1 MRSKKVK
8 KSEKRHSRNDRAKT
22 VNSPDS
28 SGVIYGID
36 CVSSQA
42 KRLRTVRV
50 LTDMIWREDTD
61 WTENMSM

>member
-8 KSEKRHSRNDRAKT
+8 KSEKRHSRNNRAET

-36 CVSSQA
+36 YVLSQA
-42 KRLRTVRV
+42 QRLRTVRV